1 MKTSGENIPRNKR
14 VGGDAPIILDHIK
27 VSVAYPTI
35 KNSEC
40 YVLVSGCSA
49 GIKGEF

>member
-1 MKTSGENIPRNKR
+1 METSGENIPRDKR
-14 VGGDAPIILDHIK
+14 VGGDAPIILDHVK
-27 VSVAYPTI
+27 VSVTYPTI

-40 YVLVSGCSA
+40 YILFSGCST